1 MKPFLCRLICHI
13 KSESVYQNNISK
25 IKIEETIW
33 GNIEHIGFSCVL
45 PPPIEQRKQVFFV
58 TFGCYCYS
66 LFKILRNKIQQD
78 LTKKKQTGHCNQ
90 V

>member
-33 GNIEHIGFSCVL
+33 GNIEDIGFSCVL
-45 PPPIEQRKQVFFV
+45 PPPIEQRKQ
-58 TFGCYCYS
+58 
-66 LFKILRNKIQQD
+66 LFL
-78 LTKKKQTGHCNQ
+78 
-90 V
+90 